1 MSIGENKRIVRE
13 FMTLFERSAF
23 AELLDMM
30 AEDPRNAP

>member
-1 MSIGENKRIVRE
+1 
-13 FMTLFERSAF
+13 MTLFERSAF